1 MTYRRGMPV
10 RSRLFSAALVV
21 AGLALTACSGGGAHP
36 AAVVSSAPASSAP
49 PSTTTTTLAAPTT
62 CPLTGQAPRGSQ
74 DINRVALA
82 VKIDNVNP
90 ARPQSGIDH
99 ADVVVEELVEGGLTR
114 LFAVFQCDTASKVG
128 PIRSARTSDAD
139 MLALLHGSVFGF
151 SGANPRALPAIRAH
165 GETVMIANDSL
176 GQYFHR
182 DSSRPVPHNV
192 YSSTQTILAAGL
204 ARSHGLR
211 APKPL
216 FTYGDIS
223 ALAHPATSVGVSW
236 PAATAGWK
244 WTGKAWTRTQNGTAD
259 VLTDGTR
266 VSATNV
272 IVMSIDIGS
281 TGIRDV
287 AGNASPLDITVGTNR
302 VWVFRN
308 GQVISGTWRRTAI
321 SRSLTLLDSR
331 GHVIALAPGKTWIE
345 LLPKPRLPKI
355 S

>member
-1 MTYRRGMPV
+1 MPV
-10 RSRLFSAALVV
+10 RSRSFPAALIV
-21 AGLALTACSGGGAHP
+21 AGLALTACSGSGAHP
-36 AAVVSSAPASSAP
+36 EAAVTSAPATTAP
-49 PSTTTTTLAAPTT
+49 PSTTTTVAAPAT
-62 CPLTGQAPRGSQ
+62 CPLTGEAPRGSQ
-74 DINRVALA
+74 DVNRVALA
-82 VKIDNVNP
+82 VKIDNINP

-114 LFAVFQCDTASKVG
+114 LFAVFQCDTASRLG

-139 MLALLHGSVFGF
+139 LLALLHGSVFGF
-151 SGANPRALPAIRAH
+151 SGSNPRALPAIRAH
-165 GETVMIANDSL
+165 GETVMIAYDNLS
-176 GQYFHR
+176 QYFHR
-182 DSSRPVPHNV
+182 DYSRPAPHNV

-204 ARSHGLR
+204 ARSHGLT

-216 FTYGDIS
+216 FTYGAIS
-223 ALAHPATSVGVSW
+223 PVARPATSVGVSW
-236 PAATAGWK
+236 PAATAGWR

-321 SRSLTLLDSR
+321 SRPIQLLDSR
-331 GHVIALAPGKTWIE
+331 GNVIALSPGKTWIE
-345 LLPKPRLPKI
+345 LLPRPRLPQVR
-355 S
+355 

>member
-1 MTYRRGMPV
+1 MALGS
-10 RSRLFSAALVV
+10 RSFSAALIA
-21 AGLALTACSGGGAHP
+21 AGLGLTACSSGGTHP
-36 AAVVSSAPASSAP
+36 AAAVSTPPTITSTAPA
-49 PSTTTTTLAAPTT
+49 TTTTVAAATT
-62 CPLTGQAPRGSQ
+62 CPLTGEAPRAGQ
-74 DINRVALA
+74 DIARVPLA
-82 VKIDNVNP
+82 VKIDNINP
-90 ARPQSGIDH
+90 ARPQSGLNK
-99 ADVVVEELVEGGLTR
+99 ADVVFEELVEGGLTR
-114 LFAVFQCDTASKVG
+114 LFAIFQCDTASRLG

-165 GETVMIANDSL
+165 GETVMIANDNL

-182 DSSRPVPHNV
+182 DPSRPAPHNV

-204 ARSHGLR
+204 ARSHGLT

-216 FTYGDIS
+216 FAYGDIS
-223 ALAHPATSVGVSW
+223 PLAHPATSVSMTW
-236 PAATAGWK
+236 PAASAAWA
-244 WTGKAWTRTQNGTAD
+244 WTGKAWARTQNGTAD

-272 IVMSIDIGS
+272 IVMSINIGS

-287 AGNASPLDITVGTNR
+287 AGNASPLDITIGTNR

-321 SRSLTLLDSR
+321 SRPLQLLDAR
-331 GHVIALAPGKTWIE
+331 GHVIALAPGKTWVE

-355 S
+355 A

>member
-1 MTYRRGMPV
+1 MPV
-10 RSRLFSAALVV
+10 RTRSFSAALVV

-36 AAVVSSAPASSAP
+36 AAAVST
-49 PSTTTTTLAAPTT
+49 PSTAATTPPATTTSTTLAATT
-62 CPLTGQAPRGSQ
+62 CPLTGEAPRGSQ

-82 VKIDNVNP
+82 VKIDNIIA
-90 ARPQSGIDH
+90 ARPQSGVNH

-114 LFAVFQCDTASKVG
+114 LFAIFQCDSATRLG

-151 SGANPRALPAIRAH
+151 SGSNPRALPAIRAN
-165 GETVMIANDSL
+165 GNTVMIPFDSL
-176 GQYFHR
+176 PQYYHR
-182 DSSRPVPHNV
+182 DYSRPAPHNV
-192 YSSTQTILAAGL
+192 YSTTQTILAAGL
-204 ARSHGLR
+204 SRRHGLT

-223 ALAHPATSVGVSW
+223 PLAHPATSVGMTW
-236 PAATAGWK
+236 PAATAGWT
-244 WTGKAWTRTQNGTAD
+244 WSGTAWSRTQNGTPD

-266 VSATNV
+266 VSAANV

-308 GQVISGTWRRTAI
+308 GHVISGTWHRAGV
-321 SRSLTLLDSR
+321 SRPLLLLDSR
-331 GHVIALAPGKTWIE
+331 GHVIALAPGKTWVE

-355 S
+355 A